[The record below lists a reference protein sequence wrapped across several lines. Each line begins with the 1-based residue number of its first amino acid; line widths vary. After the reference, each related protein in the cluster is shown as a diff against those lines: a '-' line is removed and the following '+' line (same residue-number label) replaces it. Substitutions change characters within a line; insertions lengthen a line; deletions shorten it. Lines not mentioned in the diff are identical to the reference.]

1 MRLVTVNLDI
11 DPESGLKEEFDN
23 IIENVSQSEWWF
35 WINYCDDEPRGLCC
49 VYGYQDPN
57 NLTHL
62 LYSKEIEVDG
72 HYHLVDSYCDI
83 YKGEIWVCLCRYHN
97 RCRTGIK
104 NNK

>member
-49 VYGYQDPN
+49 VYG
-57 NLTHL
+57 
-62 LYSKEIEVDG
+62 
-72 HYHLVDSYCDI
+72 
-83 YKGEIWVCLCRYHN
+83 
-97 RCRTGIK
+97 
-104 NNK
+104 